1 MELKDA
7 KRLLFQGDSI
17 TDSGRKESPD
27 GLGFGYAAIV
37 AGVISS
43 DPRFKGL
50 EILNRGISGD
60 RSAEL
65 LARWDEDCV
74 ALKPEALSIMV
85 GVNEVWRLRGEWNG
99 QAYIPPERFKAN
111 YEELID
117 RARSGGARLLVLMS
131 PTTIDDEKAKD
142 LSALLDE
149 EADIVRALAK
159 KAKAVYVPTREEQK
173 RVLSE
178 RSDFKWSVD
187 GCHPSLAGHALIART
202 WLRAVGAG
210 G

>member
-7 KRLLFQGDSI
+7 RRLLFQGDSI

-37 AGVISS
+37 AGVLAT

-50 EILNRGISGD
+50 EVVNRGVSGD
-60 RSAEL
+60 RTAEL
-65 LARWDEDCV
+65 IARWDGDCV
-74 ALKPEALSIMV
+74 ALKPDALSIMV
-85 GVNEVWRLRGEWNG
+85 GVNDVWRLRGEWNG

-117 RARSGGARLLVLMS
+117 RARSGGVKLLVLMS
-131 PTTIDDEKAKD
+131 PTTIDNERDREV
-142 LSALLDE
+142 SALLDE
-149 EADIVRALAK
+149 ETSIVRALAK

-173 RVLSE
+173 RVLKE
-178 RSDFKWSVD
+178 RPDFPWTTD
-187 GCHPSLAGHALIART
+187 GCHPSLAGHAHIART
-202 WLRAVGAG
+202 WLRAFHAEG
-210 G
+210 